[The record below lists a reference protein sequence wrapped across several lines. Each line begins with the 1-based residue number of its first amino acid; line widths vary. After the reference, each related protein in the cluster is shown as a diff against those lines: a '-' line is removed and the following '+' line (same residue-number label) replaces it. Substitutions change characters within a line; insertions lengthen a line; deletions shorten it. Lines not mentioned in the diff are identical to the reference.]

1 MDTPS
6 LTQLRSRILRMGEVL
21 SIWLILSALMG
32 VAGVTAFAWMDKV
45 LWGFDF
51 IPPWQHPSLLGAL
64 VCAAASSA
72 VVLGLAYWCM
82 SRSMA
87 DPSHRGAT
95 T

>member
-1 MDTPS
+1 MDTPP
-6 LTQLRSRILRMGEVL
+6 LTQPRSRLPRMGEAL
-21 SIWLILSALMG
+21 STWLILSALMG

-64 VCAAASSA
+64 VCAAAGNA

-82 SRSMA
+82 GRSSTYA
-87 DPSHRGAT
+87 PEC
-95 T
+95 